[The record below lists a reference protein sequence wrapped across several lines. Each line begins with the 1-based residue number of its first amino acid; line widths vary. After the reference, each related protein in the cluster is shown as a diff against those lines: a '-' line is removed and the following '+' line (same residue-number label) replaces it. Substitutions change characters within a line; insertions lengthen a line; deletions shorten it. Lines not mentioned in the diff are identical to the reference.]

1 MVQDSSS
8 HPQIFSFRSPQ
19 EKSKYYRMRHCV
31 WMISFKLNFLAPE
44 MLCIITADDIDIT
57 HVVLRP
63 SYILLCT
70 VPREF

>member
-1 MVQDSSS
+1 MVQGSPSL
-8 HPQIFSFRSPQ
+8 PQIFSLRSPQ
-19 EKSKYYRMRHCV
+19 EKSKYYCMRHCV

>member
-1 MVQDSSS
+1 MVQGSPSL
-8 HPQIFSFRSPQ
+8 PQIFSLRSPQ

-44 MLCIITADDIDIT
+44 MLRIITTDDIDIT

-63 SYILLCT
+63 SYILLST
-70 VPREF
+70 VLREF

>member
-1 MVQDSSS
+1 MVQGSPSLS
-8 HPQIFSFRSPQ
+8 QIFSLRSPQ

-44 MLCIITADDIDIT
+44 MLCIVTADDIDIT
-57 HVVLRP
+57 HVVLCP